1 MRARFNTACTVD
13 HLRQMQ
19 RLAAKMER
27 LRNQIPNRYMSER
40 LEWAKESL
48 IEAINYGRES

>member
-1 MRARFNTACTVD
+1 MRVRNNIAVTVD

-19 RLAAKMER
+19 RLAARMER
-27 LRNQIPNRYMSER
+27 LKNQLPNRFMSER